1 MTTPAVISPDDLA
14 HIRTLFCEYQAFLAL
29 NLDYQNF
36 DAELAN
42 LPGRYAPPTGN
53 LYLARWQHQP
63 AGCAAYYQP
72 DPEAQPG
79 VCEIKRVFVR
89 QAFQGVGLGKALML
103 QAMHDAAQAGYH
115 TMRLDSLAR
124 LKPAVA
130 LYQRLGFVPTPSFNH
145 DPNADV
151 VYLAC
156 DLSEFTTSKFAKS
169 HTPIGDCYRIGRIG
183 QTDS

>member
-1 MTTPAVISPDDLA
+1 MPSEDLA
-14 HIRTLFCEYQAFLAL
+14 HIRALFYEYQGFLAL

-53 LYLARWQHQP
+53 LYLARWHHQP

-72 DPEAQPG
+72 DPETHPG

-89 QAFQGVGLGKALML
+89 QPYQGAGLGKALML
-103 QAMHDAAQAGYH
+103 RAMHDAAQAGYH

-130 LYQRLGFVPTPSFNH
+130 LYQRLGFAPTPPFNH

-156 DLSEFTTSKFAKS
+156 NLSEFTASTLAKS
-169 HTPIGDCYRIGRIG
+169 HTPIDGYYRIGRIG